1 MKDYYIKEFNK
12 HGNNEKISVKGIQ
25 DNNRRKKTE
34 KHIGEEKRKKQTI
47 YKSNMEIGNR
57 KILGLVF
64 LFILSFAYIA
74 FKEINVISKQSEDS
88 SPTIKQ
94 PEVIKEEFVVF
105 KDCVKRFVSHS
116 EKQGI
121 FPNRTELEIINENCE
136 D

>member
-1 MKDYYIKEFNK
+1 M
-12 HGNNEKISVKGIQ
+12 KGIQ